1 MTKKQALIDILLA
14 LVLTLFGALLAG
26 AFAALGAGPPPQL
39 MILSIQG
46 LVILIG
52 LHLLLRM
59 RGQTWR
65 DLALPPFKPQ
75 DLWLALKA
83 FVLMFVIN
91 MAFMMLLYGVAP
103 ALVETHQQRLSD
115 VAGMLNHGAPF
126 MAVGVAML
134 FVGFYEELLARG
146 FLLNRCQHLIGGT
159 WGPVIVSSILFGLGH
174 FYQGML
180 GVLQTTLLGIVFAS
194 LVLRWKTLWPVI
206 LAHAVLNTV
215 SLGLMRFMS

>member
-39 MILSIQG
+39 VILSIQG

-52 LHLLLRM
+52 LHLLLGM

-65 DLALPPFKPQ
+65 DLALPPFRSE

-83 FVLMFVIN
+83 FALMFVIN
-91 MAFMMLLYGVAP
+91 MAFMMLIYGLAP
-103 ALVETHQQRLSD
+103 SSVETHQRRLSD
-115 VAGMLNHGAPF
+115 VAGMLNQGAPF
-126 MAVGVAML
+126 LAVGVAML

-146 FLLNRCQHLIGGT
+146 FLLNRCQHLLGGT
-159 WGPVIVSSILFGLGH
+159 WGPVIVSSVLFGLGH
-174 FYQGML
+174 FYQGIL
-180 GVLQTTLLGIVFAS
+180 GILQTTLLGVVFAS
-194 LVLRWKTLWPVI
+194 LVLRWQTLWPVI
-206 LAHAVLNTV
+206 LAHAALNIV
-215 SLGLMRFMS
+215 SLGLMRYMS